1 MSLTVNKVSRMNTL
15 VNARLGDRHDVCAIL
30 KCKTTHLW
38 ELTKAGKLTPIRLG
52 RRMTRYDLAEV
63 HRLAD
68 SLIANARAEAAA
80 KRAPHSSEPA
90 RFAA

>member
-1 MSLTVNKVSRMNTL
+1 MDTL
-15 VNARLGDRHDVCAIL
+15 EHARLGDRHDVCAIL

-38 ELTKAGKLTPIRLG
+38 KLTKDGKLTPIHLG

-68 SLIANARAEAAA
+68 SLIAHARAEAAA
-80 KRAPHSSEPA
+80 KREAQSGVARLPA
-90 RFAA
+90 